1 MTSATI
7 RQTRDASRG
16 EGYWMIVFAAT
27 LLGVVGIFNLIDGIA
42 AIANSHIFIANAH
55 YVVGDLRA
63 WGWVAL
69 ILGALQVLASIAV
82 VVGNQAARWFAV
94 AVIGL
99 NAIGQMFF
107 IPAYPFW
114 SLMIIALDVVAL
126 WGLCAYGSR
135 ENALLGP
142 DNLPNEPPGWTW
154 RQTSIPGGARRA
166 AWGRKPGSGFP
177 WRGRARC
184 ANIHIPERRHH
195 PPMADRH
202 IIRLL
207 GKIPRFKQDNRVG
220 AIAAD
225 HHLLTSARPLPYL
238 PGPRITH
245 QGVNPGPRRVTAGQ
259 PDWKPNWQPTVTGA
273 PSRPLPPGPEATE
286 LTMIVRWPGTAVRAQ
301 KVQQ

>member
-166 AWGRKPGSGFP
+166 AWDRKPGSGFP

-184 ANIHIPERRHH
+184 ANIHLPERRHH

-207 GKIPRFKQDNRVG
+207 GKFRASSRTTG
-220 AIAAD
+220 SGRSSAD
-225 HHLLTSARPLPYL
+225 RHPA
-238 PGPRITH
+238 
-245 QGVNPGPRRVTAGQ
+245 
-259 PDWKPNWQPTVTGA
+259 
-273 PSRPLPPGPEATE
+273 
-286 LTMIVRWPGTAVRAQ
+286 
-301 KVQQ
+301 